1 MGKNARVKN
10 SSNKA
15 GKETHLGFSEWSS
28 QNTSRTMPCFQ
39 NLTKT
44 EIFKRIFACRYFC
57 YNSTNKLNSVKH
69 TFCNDF
75 VAKQMICLD

>member
-44 EIFKRIFACRYFC
+44 EIFN
-57 YNSTNKLNSVKH
+57 NSTNKLNSVKH